1 MSVFLN
7 CGTAEPKDARSIS
20 HGHWERQRILAH
32 IVQHTII
39 PEETG
44 QERKDPAHGHE
55 IRAELEPAI
64 GRDETGGCVEAEA

>member
-1 MSVFLN
+1 MSVLYSSM
-7 CGTAEPKDARSIS
+7 TAEPKEAGSVA
-20 HGHWERQRILAH
+20 HGHWEGQRILAH

-44 QERKDPAHGHE
+44 QERKDPRHGHE